1 MKPKGCPEGQLG
13 FSTLWACIVASVS
26 LFFPYSVFACA
37 TCFSGTE
44 SREAFYLTT
53 ALLMLLPIAMV
64 GSISFWIIWQYRKQR

>member
-1 MKPKGCPEGQLG
+1 MKPQGRPAGQWGLRA
-13 FSTLWACIVASVS
+13 LWTCVVAHIS
-26 LFFPYSVFACA
+26 LFFPHSVFACA

-64 GSISFWIIWQYRKQR
+64 GSISFWIIRQYRKPR